1 MRRALGMEVL
11 EQIWTAIR
19 TGTPPDLG
27 HWSYVI
33 ITILVFLEG
42 PSMTL
47 LAGAMAASGILR
59 VDLVFIA
66 AAIGNFLADY
76 WWYSLG
82 YFGGS
87 RGFIYRFH
95 WFQRRREQIEKLEV
109 GMHEHGVRMY
119 LMAKVS
125 LGMLTIPT
133 LLSAGL
139 ARVAWYRLIVVSLI
153 IEPLWTGLLVF
164 AGYHLGHY
172 LAQFERSIQI
182 IALVGGIILL
192 GVFIW
197 FYRRM
202 FRRITHMDNAIS

>member
-1 MRRALGMEVL
+1 MEVL

-27 HWSYVI
+27 VWSYVF

-42 PSMTL
+42 PSVTL
-47 LAGAMAASGILR
+47 VAGAMAASGILR
-59 VDLVFIA
+59 VDLVFVA

-95 WFQRRREQIEKLEV
+95 WFQRRREQIEKLEA

-125 LGMLTIPT
+125 LGLLTIPT

-139 ARVAWYRLIVVSLI
+139 ARVPWYRLVVVSLI
-153 IEPLWTGLLVF
+153 VEPIWTGFLVF
-164 AGYHLGHY
+164 AGYNLGQY
-172 LAQFERSIQI
+172 LTQFERGIQI
-182 IALVGGIILL
+182 IALIGGIILL
-192 GVFIW
+192 LVFIW

>member
-1 MRRALGMEVL
+1 MEVL

-59 VDLVFIA
+59 VDLAFIA
-66 AAIGNFLADY
+66 AVIGNFLADY

-95 WFQRRREQIEKLEV
+95 WFQRRREQIEKLEA

-119 LMAKVS
+119 LMSKVS

>member
-1 MRRALGMEVL
+1 MEVL

-95 WFQRRREQIEKLEV
+95 WFQRRREQIEKLEA

-119 LMAKVS
+119 LMSKVS